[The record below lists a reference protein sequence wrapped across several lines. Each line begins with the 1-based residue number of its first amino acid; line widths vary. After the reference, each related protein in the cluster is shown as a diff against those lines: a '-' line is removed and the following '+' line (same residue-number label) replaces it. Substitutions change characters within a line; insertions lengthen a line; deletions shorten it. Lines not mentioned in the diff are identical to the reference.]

1 MAIVPNWGMIVPR
14 MGKVKAADLTGTA
27 LFGRTRLAVLA
38 LLYGHADRAFYL
50 SEIIRAVGAGRGAVQ
65 RELEG
70 LTRAGLLRR
79 TLQGKQVYFQANAD
93 SPVFADLKGLIVK
106 TAGVV
111 DVIQAALA
119 PLADGVRLALIY
131 GSIARGEETAASDID
146 VLVIGK
152 VSLFDVVSA
161 LVGAQEALRREVNP
175 AVFPLAEFKK
185 KVRSGDP
192 FLTTVV
198 KGPKLFV
205 IGGER
210 ELAELAA

>member
-1 MAIVPNWGMIVPR
+1 MIVPR